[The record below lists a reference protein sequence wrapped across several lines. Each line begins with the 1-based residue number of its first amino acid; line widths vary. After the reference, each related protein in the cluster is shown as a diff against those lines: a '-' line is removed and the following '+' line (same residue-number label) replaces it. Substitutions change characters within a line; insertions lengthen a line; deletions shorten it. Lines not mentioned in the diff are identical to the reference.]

1 VGVAAEQQWP
11 AQLELEVNHLRM
23 AKFTKEKAARCLKGS
38 ALTLATLLGVVGGVI
53 FGICLRQRAAPWTD
67 REVMYVAYIGKL
79 FLRMLKALI
88 LPLIIPSLIA
98 AIGQL
103 DMNLSGKVGGRAVAY
118 YMSTTVLAV
127 ILGIILVSAIHPGV
141 AGSAEGD
148 ITKVG
153 ESRNVTAVDTLLDL
167 ARNLFPPN
175 LLQAAIQQYRT
186 VLKYPGDV
194 AYNDSKDHFRD
205 PGNLYTWE
213 IDGEYT
219 FNTNILGLVFF
230 SVILGITL
238 ATMEEKGKPLIDFF
252 ACMSE
257 AMMTITTWVI
267 YMAPVGVFFLIGGQV
282 LEMADFS
289 VVAGQLGLYFM
300 TVLIGLGV
308 HGFVVLPI
316 IFTICTRR
324 LPFKFIANMTNAFTT
339 AFGTASSS
347 ATLPVTIKLLEED
360 NGVDP
365 RIARFVLP
373 IGATINMDGTALYEA
388 VAALF
393 IAQVRSMSMSVGQV
407 IAISITATA
416 ASIGAA
422 GIPQAGLVTMVMV
435 LDTVGLPAE
444 DVTII
449 LAVDWLLDR
458 FRTAINVLGDS
469 IGAGLV
475 YHLSKAELEEFEHKG
490 VPVPTAEGGFEAV
503 PMTEIE
509 DGDHK

>member
-1 VGVAAEQQWP
+1 
-11 AQLELEVNHLRM
+11 M
-23 AKFTKEKAARCLKGS
+23 AKLTKEKVTSCLKGS
-38 ALTLATLLGVVGGVI
+38 ALTLATLAGVIGGVI
-53 FGICLRQRAAPWTD
+53 FGLALRQREERWTE
-67 REVMYVAYIGKL
+67 REVMYVSYVGKL

-88 LPLIIPSLIA
+88 LPLIVPSLIA
-98 AIGQL
+98 AVGSL
-103 DMNLSGKVGGRAVAY
+103 DMSISGKVGGRAVAY
-118 YMSTTVLAV
+118 YMSTTVVAV
-127 ILGIILVSAIHPGV
+127 ILGIILVTAIHPGKPGDQGDEV
-141 AGSAEGD
+141 A
-148 ITKVG
+148 KVG

-167 ARNLFPPN
+167 ARNLCPPN
-175 LLQAAIQQYRT
+175 LVQATIQQYRT
-186 VLKYPGDV
+186 VLTYPGE
-194 AYNDSKDHFRD
+194 NDPLRNST
-205 PGNLYTWE
+205 NLYSWK
-213 IDGEYT
+213 ISGE
-219 FNTNILGLVFF
+219 FVNGTNILGLVFF
-230 SVILGITL
+230 AVFMGVTL
-238 ATMEEKGKPLIDFF
+238 AIMEERGKPLLDFF
-252 ACMSE
+252 TCLSE

-267 YMAPVGVFFLIGGQV
+267 YMAPVGVFFLIGGQI
-282 LEMADFS
+282 LEMEDFS

-300 TVLIGLGV
+300 TVLIGLFV

-316 IFTICTRR
+316 IYSICTRK
-324 LPFKFIANMTNAFTT
+324 LPFRFIANMTNAFTT

-347 ATLPVTIKLLEED
+347 ATLPVTMNLLEEK

-365 RIARFVLP
+365 RISRFVLP

-393 IAQVRSMSMSVGQV
+393 IAQVRNMQMSIGQT
-407 IAISITATA
+407 IAIAITATA

-475 YHLSKAELEEFEHKG
+475 YHLSKKELEETTKG
-490 VPVPTAEGGFEAV
+490 RIEGGFEAL

-509 DGDHK
+509 DNENK

>member
-1 VGVAAEQQWP
+1 
-11 AQLELEVNHLRM
+11 M
-23 AKFTKEKAARCLKGS
+23 AKLTKEKVTGCLKSS
-38 ALTLATLLGVVGGVI
+38 ALTLATLAGVIGGVI
-53 FGICLRQRAAPWTD
+53 FGMALRTREERWTE
-67 REVMYVAYIGKL
+67 REVMYVSYVGKL

-88 LPLIIPSLIA
+88 LPLIVPSLVA
-98 AIGQL
+98 AVGSL
-103 DMNLSGKVGGRAVAY
+103 DMSISGKVGGRAVAY

-127 ILGIILVSAIHPGV
+127 ILGIILVSTIHPGRP
-141 AGSAEGD
+141 GEGGDED
-148 ITKVG
+148 ITKAG

-167 ARNLFPPN
+167 ARNLCPPN
-175 LLQAAIQQYRT
+175 LIQATIQQYRT
-186 VLKYPGDV
+186 VLTYPGEGKKMEDGV
-194 AYNDSKDHFRD
+194 ERD
-205 PGNLYTWE
+205 GANLYTWK
-213 IDGEYT
+213 ISGEFT
-219 FNTNILGLVFF
+219 NGTNILGLVFF
-230 SVILGITL
+230 AVFLGVTL
-238 ATMEEKGKPLIDFF
+238 AIMEERGKPLLDFF
-252 ACMSE
+252 TCLSE

-267 YMAPVGVFFLIGGQV
+267 YMAPIGVFFLIGGQI
-282 LEMADFS
+282 LEMKDFS

-300 TVLIGLGV
+300 TVLVGLFV

-316 IFTICTRR
+316 IFSVCTRQ
-324 LPFKFIANMTNAFTT
+324 LPFRFIANMTNAFTT

-347 ATLPVTIKLLEED
+347 ATLPVTINLLEEK

-365 RIARFVLP
+365 RISRFVLP

-388 VAALF
+388 VAAIF
-393 IAQVRSMSMSVGQV
+393 IAQVRSMPMSIGQI

-475 YHLSKAELEEFEHKG
+475 YHLSKKELEEFKKG
-490 VPVPTAEGGFEAV
+490 AMEGGFEAL

-509 DGDHK
+509 DNENK